1 MFDDLV
7 PLLKQLMPDLR
18 GRMFA
23 NQDMSGLTWFR
34 VGGMAQ
40 VMFSPEDE
48 EDLCYFFKLLPKE
61 VPLTLVGVG
70 SNLIVRDGGLKGV
83 VLRLG
88 HRGFGHIE
96 HEGEATLRAGT
107 AVLDKKLSEA
117 AAQAHLTG
125 LEFYYGIPGC
135 IGGALRMN
143 AGANGGETKDVLVE
157 ARGVTRNG
165 DIKVFKTFQMGFSYR
180 HCDVGDDIIFTSA
193 LFRGVKDEPE
203 AIVER
208 MNAVKNHRET
218 VQPIREKTGGSTFKN
233 PQGTSAWRLIDEAG
247 CRGLKIGG
255 AQVSEMH
262 CNFLINTGDATA
274 ADIELLGETVRA
286 KVKAHSGVELQWEI
300 KRLGSPLKSHPLFE
314 FTDWVSPKD
323 QAAFLA
329 AGGMK

>member
-1 MFDDLV
+1 MVEDLV

-34 VGGMAQ
+34 VGGLAQ
-40 VMFSPEDE
+40 AMYAPEDE
-48 EDLCYFFKLLPKE
+48 EDLCYFLQKLPLE

-70 SNLIVRDGGLKGV
+70 SNLIVRDGGIKGV
-83 VLRLG
+83 VLRMG

-96 HEGEATLRAGT
+96 RMNETMLRAGT

-143 AGANGGETKDVLVE
+143 AGANGTETKDVLVE
-157 ARGVTRNG
+157 ARGVSRKG
-165 DIKVFKTFQMGFSYR
+165 DIKVFKNFQMGFSYR
-180 HCDVGDDIIFTSA
+180 HSNAPDDIIFINA
-193 LFRGVKDEPE
+193 VLKGEVAE
-203 AIVER
+203 AEIIVER
-208 MNAVKNHRET
+208 MQAVKNHRET
-218 VQPIREKTGGSTFKN
+218 VQPIKEKTGGSTFKN
-233 PQGTSAWRLIDEAG
+233 PKDNSAWRLIDEAG

-255 AQVSEMH
+255 AQVSELH

-274 ADIELLGETVRA
+274 SDIELLGETVRA
-286 KVKAHSGVELQWEI
+286 KVKAHSGIELQWEI
-300 KRLGSPLKSHPLFE
+300 KRVGKPLKDNPLFA
-314 FTDWVSPKD
+314 FTDWVSKND
-323 QAAFLA
+323 EAAFKK
-329 AGGMK
+329 AGGLK